1 MQSFTKLAVAFLTL
15 TYCFISNFTFHTSAL
30 IMLLVCCV
38 LTQFAACM
46 LTTKPTD
53 DDQLMWEEAE
63 HVALATTLE
72 EGRQE
77 AVHTDHVIEVMRN
90 RTSSY
95 EDIYTG
101 VDLEQGDNKQT
112 TGETELDV
120 GDRFDTRHA
129 DTHLMRRADGRTSSF
144 EDLYGANHH
153 GDVQND
159 EEAEKTPDDES
170 VASEPSVKVVNP
182 PPPPSTTHKPIDVT
196 YSSGLNLI
204 GQDETCDEPEQEH
217 DRLSRTASLN
227 IRQPAARKKFQR
239 QLSSPDGSSSFPDF
253 QEATLHGTVVD

>member
-1 MQSFTKLAVAFLTL
+1 MRSCIKLAVAFLTL
-15 TYCFISNFTFHTSAL
+15 TYSCFVSTFTFHTSASIKL
-30 IMLLVCCV
+30 YCV
-38 LTQFAACM
+38 LTQFTACM
-46 LTTKPTD
+46 LTTNPTD
-53 DDQLMWEEAE
+53 DGQLMWEQAE

-72 EGRQE
+72 EDGHE
-77 AVHTDHVIEVMRN
+77 AVRTDHVIEVMRN

-101 VDLEQGDNKQT
+101 VDLEQGDNNQT
-112 TGETELDV
+112 TGETELNV

-144 EDLYGANHH
+144 EDLYGASHH

-159 EEAEKTPDDES
+159 EEAEQTPDDES
-170 VASEPSVKVVNP
+170 VASEPSVKVVHP

-204 GQDETCDEPEQEH
+204 GQDETCEEPEQEH